1 MKLWTTLI
9 IMLSSPSISYAIDC
23 QLPKTLEGKTILIRV
38 DGTYTPNNPMA
49 DSVQELIFAKRSYQL
64 TILNTGAKA
73 SGSYRYE
80 YFDPKLARLSVR
92 EGEGKNLSLYSETFV
107 CETNRVGYFIFSQ
120 TQGPIKPNIRQN
132 TGVYIIE

>member
-1 MKLWTTLI
+1 MRLLTILI
-9 IMLSSPSISYAIDC
+9 ILFTGINTSYANC
-23 QLPKTLEGKTILIRV
+23 QLPRTLEGKTILLRV

-49 DSVQELIFAKRSYQL
+49 DSVQELKFKKHSYQV
-64 TILNTGAKA
+64 TILNTGITA
-73 SGSYRYE
+73 SGTYRYE

-92 EGEGKNLSLYSETFV
+92 EGKGKKLSLYSETFV

-120 TQGPIKPNIRQN
+120 TQGPIKPDIRQN